1 MKTVARI
8 TLKAGDILGEDI
20 LNSQGER
27 IYAKGTKLDLK
38 ALDRLARY
46 NVMAVTIMEDI
57 DFAETHTEKVKASDD
72 FKNFK
77 NVYYECVPVF
87 RKIIDNLVIDHTT
100 PPIDQLMGL
109 YIKLASNAPT
119 GDKLLEYLVNIP
131 PDMENMIYEHML
143 NCGMIASVFGNWLG
157 LSKQELFMFIQ
168 CGFLYDVG
176 KLCLPK
182 ELIYKP
188 SKLTNE
194 EFDLMKTHTT
204 LGSDL
209 LSEVGLGGTISKC
222 ALQHHEKGDGSGYP
236 NHLTIGD
243 IDNFAQYMSIIDAYE
258 AMSAPKTY
266 RFPLNVFEIIANF
279 QKDAV
284 KYNKIKLEAILFHI
298 ASTQLGLHAKLNDG
312 REGDVIFINNLNCG
326 RPMLRDEN
334 GIIIDLNNEPETIY
348 IYALF

>member
-157 LSKQELFMFIQ
+157 LSKQELFMFMWNIDS
-168 CGFLYDVG
+168 GAPIG
-176 KLCLPK
+176 
-182 ELIYKP
+182 
-188 SKLTNE
+188 
-194 EFDLMKTHTT
+194 
-204 LGSDL
+204 L
-209 LSEVGLGGTISKC
+209 LQSLFK
-222 ALQHHEKGDGSGYP
+222 
-236 NHLTIGD
+236 
-243 IDNFAQYMSIIDAYE
+243 
-258 AMSAPKTY
+258 
-266 RFPLNVFEIIANF
+266 NVFNELLIGSHMFFI
-279 QKDAV
+279 V
-284 KYNKIKLEAILFHI
+284 KVRVEDWL
-298 ASTQLGLHAKLNDG
+298 
-312 REGDVIFINNLNCG
+312 V
-326 RPMLRDEN
+326 
-334 GIIIDLNNEPETIY
+334 
-348 IYALF
+348 